1 LAKEVFTSHKEP
13 MQGLLLVAA
22 GGAIGSVA
30 RYLLSAFTLRNL
42 GSAWPYGTLSANVLG
57 GLLIG
62 ALAGFLAFR
71 GGVGQDKLRLLLQVG
86 FLGGF
91 TTFSAY
97 SLEVALMIERRDF
110 GQAAVYALTS
120 VILSVGALFL
130 GLALARKA
138 FA

>member
-1 LAKEVFTSHKEP
+1 
-13 MQGLLLVAA
+13 MQALLLVAV
-22 GGAIGSVA
+22 GGAAGSVA

-42 GSAWPYGTLSANVLG
+42 GSAWPYGTLSVNVLG
-57 GLLIG
+57 GFLIG

-71 GGVGQDKLRLLLQVG
+71 GGAGQDKIRLLLQVG

-110 GQAAVYALTS
+110 GPAAAYSAVS
-120 VILSVGALFL
+120 VILSVAALFL
-130 GLALARKA
+130 GLAVMRRVLA
-138 FA
+138 

>member
-1 LAKEVFTSHKEP
+1 

-22 GGAIGSVA
+22 GGAVGSLA
-30 RYLLSAFTLRNL
+30 RYLLSGFTLRNL
-42 GSAWPYGTLSANVLG
+42 GSGWPYGTMSANVLG

-62 ALAGFLAFR
+62 ALAGFLAYR
-71 GGVGQDKLRLLLQVG
+71 GGAGQDKLRLLLQVG

-130 GLALARKA
+130 GMALMRKL

>member
-1 LAKEVFTSHKEP
+1 
-13 MQGLLLVAA
+13 MQGLLLVAT

-30 RYLLSAFTLRNL
+30 RYLLSAFTLRNF
-42 GSAWPYGTLSANVLG
+42 GSGWPYGTLSANVLG

-62 ALAGFLAFR
+62 ALAGLLAFR
-71 GGVGQDKLRLLLQVG
+71 GGAGQDKIRLLLQVG

-97 SLEVALMIERRDF
+97 SLEVALMIERRDLA
-110 GQAAVYALTS
+110 QAAVYALTS
-120 VILSVGALFL
+120 VVLSVGALFL

>member
-1 LAKEVFTSHKEP
+1 
-13 MQGLLLVAA
+13 
-22 GGAIGSVA
+22 
-30 RYLLSAFTLRNL
+30 
-42 GSAWPYGTLSANVLG
+42 LSANVLG

-71 GGVGQDKLRLLLQVG
+71 GSAGQDKIRLLLQVG

-110 GQAAVYALTS
+110 GQAAAYALTS
-120 VILSVGALFL
+120 VVLSVGALFL
-130 GLALARKA
+130 GLALARKV

>member
-1 LAKEVFTSHKEP
+1 

-30 RYLLSAFTLRNL
+30 RYLLSAFTLRNF

-62 ALAGFLAFR
+62 TFAGFLAFR
-71 GGVGQDKLRLLLQVG
+71 GGAGQDKLRLLLQVG

-110 GQAAVYALTS
+110 GQAAAYALTS

-130 GLALARKA
+130 GMALMRRM